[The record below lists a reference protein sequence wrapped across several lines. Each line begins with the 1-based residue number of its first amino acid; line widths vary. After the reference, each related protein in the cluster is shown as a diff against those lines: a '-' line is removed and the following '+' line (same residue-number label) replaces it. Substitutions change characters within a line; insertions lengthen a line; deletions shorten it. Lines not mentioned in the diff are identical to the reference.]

1 MNKLIEQA
9 ENPNVCWGKVSV
21 RKGFMGFVTKIG
33 CVLRDSKIEAVMN
46 LLRTSFGWE
55 GFLIYVTTQESIEN
69 SVLGGRL
76 RYRHM
81 TADEVSEYTMLD
93 KHENMEK
100 VEVFFTMNYWS
111 IPIVEL
117 DDSL

>member
-1 MNKLIEQA
+1 MIEQA
-9 ENPNVCWGKVSV
+9 TNPNVCWGKVSV
-21 RKGFMGFVTKIG
+21 RKGLMGFVTKIG
-33 CVLRDSKIEAVMN
+33 CVLRDSNIESVKN
-46 LLRTSFGWE
+46 LLRTTLGWE
-55 GFLIYVTTQESIEN
+55 GFLIYITTQESIEN

-81 TADEVSEYTMLD
+81 TSDEVSDYMMLD
-93 KHENMEK
+93 KQENMEK

-111 IPIVEL
+111 IPVVEL